1 MKNQTEIQMN
11 TNQFI
16 LDKISTKEYN
26 VFLHTAH
33 TFVNS
38 TFIKHPQMILICLY
52 HLLST
57 VMDCY
62 VITDSIIGTRRGPM
76 QL

>member
-1 MKNQTEIQMN
+1 MKKQPEIQLN

-16 LDKISTKEYN
+16 LDKTSAKEHN

-38 TFIKHPQMILICLY
+38 TFVKHPQMMLICLY
-52 HLLST
+52 HLLSAG
-57 VMDCY
+57 MDCY